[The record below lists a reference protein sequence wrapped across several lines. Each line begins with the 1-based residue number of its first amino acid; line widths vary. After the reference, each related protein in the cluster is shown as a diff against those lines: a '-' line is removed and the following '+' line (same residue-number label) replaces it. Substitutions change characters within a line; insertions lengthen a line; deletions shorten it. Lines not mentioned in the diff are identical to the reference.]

1 MSSLCQSYGR
11 REQANR
17 QSLSRYRSRQALAIS
32 TSPAEAAIIGEAE
45 GAVKAAI
52 VAFFSTLLQRRIIAR
67 IDQMG
72 EERRGWE
79 EGADA
84 QE

>member
-32 TSPAEAAIIGEAE
+32 TSPAEAAIIGEADD
-45 GAVKAAI
+45 AVKA
-52 VAFFSTLLQRRIIAR
+52 VAR

>member
-1 MSSLCQSYGR
+1 
-11 REQANR
+11 
-17 QSLSRYRSRQALAIS
+17 LSRYRSRQALAIS

-79 EGADA
+79 KGADA